1 MNRKAFSYDIVE
13 FEKGIVFADSK
24 EEAERKVLDYY
35 CKIINPMHKIEF
47 HVSEIDLNGDD
58 DIIVTVPW

>member
-24 EEAERKVLDYY
+24 EEAEEKVRNYY
-35 CKIINPMHKIEF
+35 DKIIHMDKFEF

-58 DIIVTVPW
+58 DVIVTVPW